1 MKKILSILITVFLT
15 ATLVGCSQST
25 KNEKVKD
32 QFSYLAIVGR
42 NLIDDPY
49 ANSLKKYG
57 LIDEN
62 FNEIL
67 PMEYDSICIEDNGFI
82 TVQQK
87 DEESNNSVGLY
98 DYQGNE
104 IIPCEYAY
112 ILGVE
117 SNSKVLVASKDYG
130 SSLGYSL
137 IDRKGNLII
146 PENKYDEINVTNMDN
161 IFYFHSSENQKY
173 GLINEFGEEIV
184 PAKYD
189 YYIDSFSQN
198 GLARVKSNDKYGYI
212 DESGNEIIP
221 CVYMEALDF
230 NESDFTFVVTQDHEL
245 QIINSKNEILVD
257 LGNYDD
263 LGYTPISPFNKN
275 GFAIVLDES
284 QHCGVIDHEGKIQLE
299 LKYDEIKYN
308 DETET
313 YLIKKN
319 NLYGLYDKNLKEILP
334 IKYDYINYKNTDSY
348 ITAGDSYDDLKMS
361 YIFDSKGK
369 WIAEIDEEKIYEC
382 EQDYCVVT
390 SEIYSDIGNDMVDLI
405 DVYNY
410 VDKNGE
416 YCGKGPLE
424 KSGYYNAYG
433 FSENGLAAVQI
444 EKNKWSFIDKN
455 FDVISEQKYDEVE
468 YGFEPVN
475 ITKYNNLVKQQE
487 KYSEEYKEKNID
499 QSESTKSET
508 GDLLPISSNE
518 QAIDY
523 LKSVL
528 YNPDIPIQPEE
539 FRKYDEFDIQQEF
552 DGYRYYIYASSLNVG
567 QGWVFQISPDG
578 AIYDGTACIY
588 APDGNPSAHMVS
600 SESQAL
606 EILKNFLRQNTP
618 DFDELEANAQ
628 YQVTESSWYGIGGYD
643 ISINYWSLD
652 GTIEYQEYYFL
663 DIMGD
668 LTKIDN
674 HTEPSRF
681 VVAQGLI

>member
-257 LGNYDD
+257 LM
-263 LGYTPISPFNKN
+263 K
-275 GFAIVLDES
+275 
-284 QHCGVIDHEGKIQLE
+284 
-299 LKYDEIKYN
+299 KYN
-308 DETET
+308 
-313 YLIKKN
+313 
-319 NLYGLYDKNLKEILP
+319 KE
-334 IKYDYINYKNTDSY
+334 
-348 ITAGDSYDDLKMS
+348 
-361 YIFDSKGK
+361 
-369 WIAEIDEEKIYEC
+369 
-382 EQDYCVVT
+382 
-390 SEIYSDIGNDMVDLI
+390 
-405 DVYNY
+405 
-410 VDKNGE
+410 
-416 YCGKGPLE
+416 
-424 KSGYYNAYG
+424 
-433 FSENGLAAVQI
+433 
-444 EKNKWSFIDKN
+444 
-455 FDVISEQKYDEVE
+455 
-468 YGFEPVN
+468 
-475 ITKYNNLVKQQE
+475 
-487 KYSEEYKEKNID
+487 
-499 QSESTKSET
+499 
-508 GDLLPISSNE
+508 
-518 QAIDY
+518 
-523 LKSVL
+523 
-528 YNPDIPIQPEE
+528 
-539 FRKYDEFDIQQEF
+539 
-552 DGYRYYIYASSLNVG
+552 
-567 QGWVFQISPDG
+567 
-578 AIYDGTACIY
+578 
-588 APDGNPSAHMVS
+588 
-600 SESQAL
+600 
-606 EILKNFLRQNTP
+606 
-618 DFDELEANAQ
+618 
-628 YQVTESSWYGIGGYD
+628 
-643 ISINYWSLD
+643 
-652 GTIEYQEYYFL
+652 
-663 DIMGD
+663 
-668 LTKIDN
+668 
-674 HTEPSRF
+674 
-681 VVAQGLI
+681 